1 MRALCVRVFLLSALT
16 GMLSGCSILFLDSAP
31 APEQWEGPEAK
42 YAHCDDRALWPTLDG
57 LQVLTSIGAAV
68 MANDAS
74 SGKSLL
80 SPTTQFLMWLQVW
93 STPQSR
99 PTDMVS
105 SMNAR
110 PSGNIKRCSENKRVT
125 KALFLRLLSSRRQPG
140 QAAISRFF
148 NEIDQVDRFALR
160 KTNPVS

>member
-1 MRALCVRVFLLSALT
+1 MRVFLLSALT

-80 SPTTQFLMWLQVW
+80 SPDDPIPYVVTGVVYAAISAYGYGVVNECKAF
-93 STPQSR
+93 R
-99 PTDMVS
+99 
-105 SMNAR
+105 
-110 PSGNIKRCSENKRVT
+110 NIKRCSENKRVT